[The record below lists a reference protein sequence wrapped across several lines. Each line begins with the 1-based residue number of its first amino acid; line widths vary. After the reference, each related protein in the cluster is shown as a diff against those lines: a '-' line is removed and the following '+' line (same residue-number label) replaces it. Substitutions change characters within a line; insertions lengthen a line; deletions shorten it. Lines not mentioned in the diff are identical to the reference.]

1 MNVHRQV
8 PGGINM
14 SVLGIDFGGSGIKGA
29 IVDINDGRL
38 ITERKRI
45 PTPGKGKPNPVAEAV
60 KEIVDQFAWDG
71 IIGFGYPGVVREGV
85 AISAAN
91 ISMKW
96 VGVDINTM
104 LSNATKCSVFSIND
118 ADAAGIAEM
127 TFGAGKDMKKGVV
140 MMLTLGTG
148 IGSAIFVNGNLL
160 PNTEFGHF
168 LIRGKDAEKR
178 ASDAIRKKKELSWNQ
193 WSKRLQEYL
202 DWIEFLIPPDLFILG
217 GGASKD
223 AESFLPFLKTKA
235 KIVPAQLLNEAG
247 IVGAALFANSMK

>member
-1 MNVHRQV
+1 
-8 PGGINM
+8 M

-29 IVDINDGRL
+29 IVDLNNGRL
-38 ITERKRI
+38 VTERKRLL
-45 PTPGKGKPNPVAEAV
+45 TPRKGKPNHVTEVV
-60 KEIVDQFAWDG
+60 KEIVDHFAWEG
-71 IIGFGYPGVVREGV
+71 LIGFGYPGVVRDGI

-91 ISMKW
+91 ISMRW
-96 VGVDINTM
+96 VGVDINDILTK
-104 LSNATKCSVFSIND
+104 ATNCAVFSIND

-127 TFGAGKDMKKGVV
+127 TFGAGRDMKKGVV

-148 IGSAIFVNGNLL
+148 IGSAIFVDGNLL

-178 ASDAIRKKKELSWNQ
+178 ASDAIRKKKELSWEQ

-217 GGASKD
+217 GGVSKN

-235 KIVPAQLLNEAG
+235 KIVPAQFLNEAG
-247 IVGAALFANSMK
+247 IVGAALFANSRK